1 MHTLMKIERL
11 VFACILLVAG
21 SFVAMNALA
30 GQQIFKTTD
39 ADGNVVFTDVPPR
52 AEQPAEKVDLPAPN
66 TFTGER
72 EVAVGSA
79 ATGDQWI
86 VDPDAADAEGEL
98 PLAPYNSL
106 VISDPGNESNIREN
120 TGTFSVMASLEPP
133 LHPGHS
139 LRLLLDDAPAASAGK
154 EAIFSLSN
162 VDRGS
167 HTLQAEV
174 LDNNGA
180 VVFAGNPSVFHL
192 QRYSKIT
199 APNRPVPAPTNN

>member
-1 MHTLMKIERL
+1 MHTLMKIERFL
-11 VFACILLVAG
+11 FVCILLVAG

-30 GQQIFKTTD
+30 GKQIFKTTD

-52 AEQPAEKVDLPAPN
+52 AEQPAEKVDLIAPN
-66 TFTGER
+66 TFAGEE

-86 VDPDAADAEGEL
+86 VDPDAPDAEAEL
-98 PLAPYNSL
+98 PLAPYSSL
-106 VISDPGNESNIREN
+106 VISNPGNEANIREN
-120 TGTFSVMASLEPP
+120 TGSFSVIASLEPP
-133 LHPGHS
+133 LHPDHS
-139 LRLLLDDAPAASAGK
+139 LRLLLDDVPAASADE

-174 LDNNGA
+174 LDKNGA

-199 APNRPVPAPTNN
+199 APNRSAP